1 MNNCVVTK
9 LQTSI
14 NNPDLERFGC
24 IRIDVDATDSSPY
37 MYLGINPVSVKYTEG
52 TINFNPRTKYV
63 SANDLGY
70 MWIDKRALT
79 TLSIVKGAYKKTV
92 LNLDQLKSVNT
103 ITQIGAITSLIDCYV
118 IGDLSSLENKSL
130 TTFCINSKIQSGSDG
145 VTGDIAVFAEMPLI
159 DISIRKHKKV
169 VGNIANLN
177 IESLKNCNIFEG
189 TGIEGT
195 VEDLNLAKNL
205 VKLNVYG
212 NSKLTGN
219 IDNLFTAW
227 STAGKTSSCDV
238 IFGGTDIH
246 SNVVPKKYTGTTVYF
261 DGNGHWGLTPY
272 E

>member
-1 MNNCVVTK
+1 MSKCVVTK
-9 LQTSI
+9 LQASI

-24 IRIDVDATDSSPY
+24 IRIDVDATETNTY
-37 MYLGINPVSVKYTEG
+37 TYLGINPVSVKYTEG
-52 TINFNPRTKYV
+52 DIHYNKSTKMV
-63 SANDLGY
+63 ANGDLGY

-79 TLSIVKGAYKKTV
+79 TLPIVKGAYNKTV

-103 ITQIGAITSLIDCYV
+103 ITQIGASISLIDCYV

-130 TTFCINSKIQSGSDG
+130 TTFCISNKIQSESDG
-145 VTGDIAVFAEMPLI
+145 VSGDIAVFAEMPLI
-159 DISIRKHKKV
+159 DIHIRGHKV

-177 IESLKNCNIFEG
+177 IESLKNCSIFGG
-189 TGIEGT
+189 TDIEGT

-205 VKLNVYG
+205 VKLNVYS
-212 NSKLTGN
+212 NNKLTGN

-227 STAGKTSSCDV
+227 STAGKTSSCTV
-238 IFGGTDIH
+238 TFGGTDIH
-246 SNVVPKKYTGTTVYF
+246 SNVVRKIFTGTTVYF